1 MQSKDDIEK
10 LKKAGVLTKKSAA
23 ELEKSGGVSKK
34 RTSVKRVLKTA
45 DGKWVTPTL
54 YYRGGKNATPSKFT
68 DFAEVKR
75 TIIELTEKVNTLIT
89 KYTTERKSV

>member
-10 LKKAGVLTKKSAA
+10 LKKAGGLTKKSAA

-54 YYRGGKNATPSKFT
+54 YYRGGKNATPSK
-68 DFAEVKR
+68 KQ
-75 TIIELTEKVNTLIT
+75 IELTEKVNTLIT

>member
-23 ELEKSGGVSKK
+23 ELEKTGGVSKK
-34 RTSVKRVLKTA
+34 RTSVRRVIKTA

-54 YYRGGKNATPSKFT
+54 YYRGGKNAKPSK
-68 DFAEVKR
+68 KQL
-75 TIIELTEKVNTLIT
+75 ELTNKVNTLINE
-89 KYTTERKSV
+89 YTTERKNA

>member
-54 YYRGGKNATPSKFT
+54 YYRGGKNTRPSKKQT
-68 DFAEVKR
+68 
-75 TIIELTEKVNTLIT
+75 ELTTKINKLIET
-89 KYTTERKSV
+89 YTTARSNA